1 MTGYNADSIRILDAG
16 DIVERFDWAQAAELA
31 AQYRRP
37 QQWIERGL
45 EACRR
50 AGVERDYFIDRFLK
64 RLPIPRNDVV
74 DAAFRELL
82 TER

>member
-1 MTGYNADSIRILDAG
+1 MNSYNADSIRILDG
-16 DIVERFDWAQAAELA
+16 DQITEMFVWAEAAELA

-37 QQWIERGL
+37 QKWIERGL

-50 AGVERDYFIDRFLK
+50 SGVGRDYFIDRFLK
-64 RLPIPRNDVV
+64 RLPVERNEVV
-74 DAAFRELL
+74 DAAYRELL